1 MTSLVVAPC
10 SREAANFAVM
20 RWHYSRAFPTSKLTT
35 FGVWEDGRFIG
46 AVIFGWGAQPKL
58 GRQFGASMIETSELV
73 RVALTEHVS
82 PVSQIVALAIKQL
95 KQSSPGLRVIVSFA
109 DPVQG
114 HRGGIYQAGNW
125 VYTGRSSD
133 SAFCKVDGRVIH
145 PRTVVSMLKGKRRPG
160 ESTVDA
166 LTRVLGKPVTVVR
179 LPGKHRYV
187 YPLDRRMRRRVE
199 MASQPY
205 PAVEV
210 SDSDT
215 VLLQGQG

>member
-1 MTSLVVAPC
+1 
-10 SREAANFAVM
+10 M
-20 RWHYSRAFPTSKLTT
+20 RWHYSRAFPASKLTT
-35 FGVWEDGRFIG
+35 FGVWEDAAFIG
-46 AVIFGWGAQPKL
+46 SVIFGWGAQPKL
-58 GRQFGASMIETSELV
+58 GQQFGASMIETSELV
-73 RVALTEHVS
+73 RVALTAHVS

-95 KQSSPGLRVIVSFA
+95 KASSPGLRVIVSFA

-125 VYTGRSSD
+125 MYTGRSSD
-133 SAFCKVDGRVIH
+133 SAFFKVEGRVIH
-145 PRTVVSMLKGKRRPG
+145 PRTVGDMLKGKRRPG
-160 ESTVDA
+160 ESSVDA
-166 LTRVLGKPVTVVR
+166 LTRVLGKPVTAVR

-210 SDSDT
+210 SSSDT